1 MAGRAGVPRLTAFGA
16 AMLLGAAAAAQDVTV
31 FRNVA
36 VIPLDADR
44 VLEAQTVVV
53 RGERI
58 ESILPAARAEIP
70 AGARVIDGTG
80 RYLVPGLAEMHAHV
94 PGGGDSRYVEEVL
107 FLYVANGVTTAR
119 GMLGEPSHLELR
131 ARIARHEVLGPR
143 LYTSGPS
150 LNDQRV
156 GSPADAARM
165 VREQA
170 AAGYDFVKVH
180 PGPTRAEYDA
190 AVEAAAE
197 SGIELAGHVPAEVGV
212 RRALEAK
219 QATIDHLD
227 GYLEALVPA
236 GRAAGGF
243 FGLNLADAA
252 DRSLIPELVAA
263 TVAAGVWNVPTQTLI
278 DNVPAPS
285 PTVDELLARPELVYV
300 SVQTRA
306 QWAGAKRNVTSAPG
320 YDADRAR
327 ALVDVRRALIEAL
340 HDAGA
345 GLLLGSD
352 APQIFNVPGF
362 SLHHELEAIVAAG
375 LTPYEALLT
384 GTANPAVFFDATD
397 EFGTIRVGLAADLV
411 LVAANPL
418 EDVAAL
424 ARPEGVMVRG
434 RWLDRA
440 TLDAGLEEIAAR
452 YRQ

>member
-165 VREQA
+165 E
-170 AAGYDFVKVH
+170 
-180 PGPTRAEYDA
+180 
-190 AVEAAAE
+190 
-197 SGIELAGHVPAEVGV
+197 I
-212 RRALEAK
+212 
-219 QATIDHLD
+219 
-227 GYLEALVPA
+227 
-236 GRAAGGF
+236 GRAH
-243 FGLNLADAA
+243 
-252 DRSLIPELVAA
+252 V
-263 TVAAGVWNVPTQTLI
+263 
-278 DNVPAPS
+278 
-285 PTVDELLARPELVYV
+285 
-300 SVQTRA
+300 
-306 QWAGAKRNVTSAPG
+306 
-320 YDADRAR
+320 
-327 ALVDVRRALIEAL
+327 
-340 HDAGA
+340 
-345 GLLLGSD
+345 
-352 APQIFNVPGF
+352 
-362 SLHHELEAIVAAG
+362 
-375 LTPYEALLT
+375 
-384 GTANPAVFFDATD
+384 
-397 EFGTIRVGLAADLV
+397 
-411 LVAANPL
+411 
-418 EDVAAL
+418 
-424 ARPEGVMVRG
+424 
-434 RWLDRA
+434 
-440 TLDAGLEEIAAR
+440 
-452 YRQ
+452 

>member
-1 MAGRAGVPRLTAFGA
+1 MTRRGCGTGLAAVGA
-16 AMLLGAAAAAQDVTV
+16 AALLGVSAAAQDVTV
-31 FRNVA
+31 FRNVT
-36 VIPLDADR
+36 VIPMDADR
-44 VLEAQTVVV
+44 VVEAQTVVV

-58 ESILPAARAEIP
+58 ESIGPAAGAPVP
-70 AGARVIDGTG
+70 ADARVIDGTG
-80 RYLVPGLAEMHAHV
+80 RYLFPGLAEMHAHV
-94 PGGGDSRYVEEVL
+94 PGGGDPRYVEEVL

-131 ARIARHEVLGPR
+131 ERIARHETLGPR

-150 LNDQRV
+150 LNNQRV
-156 GSPADAARM
+156 GSPADAERM

-190 AVEAAAE
+190 AVQVAIA
-197 SGIELAGHVPAEVGV
+197 SGIQLAGHVPAEVGV

-227 GYLEALVPA
+227 GYLEALVPQA
-236 GRAAGGF
+236 QRAAGGF
-243 FGLNLADAA
+243 FGLNIADAA
-252 DRSLIPELVAA
+252 DRTLIPELVAA

-285 PTVDELLARPELVYV
+285 PTVDELLARPELAYV
-300 SVQTRA
+300 SRATRE
-306 QWAGAKRNVTSAPG
+306 QWANAKRNVTLGPG
-320 YDADRAR
+320 YDPERAR
-327 ALVDVRRALIEAL
+327 ALVSVRHELIKAL

-362 SLHHELEAIVAAG
+362 SLHRELDAIVAAG

-384 GTANPAVFFDATD
+384 GTANSAVFFDAID
-397 EFGTIRVGLAADLV
+397 EFGTIREGLAADLM

-418 EDVAAL
+418 DDVDAL
-424 ARPEGVMVRG
+424 VRPDGVMVRG

-440 TLDAGLEEIAAR
+440 ALDAGLEQIAAK
-452 YRQ
+452 YR